1 MGDQKSH
8 HPLISH
14 LGNITGIH
22 EERGDKTFN
31 NVCKISQNNKHVPG
45 KQVADNSDQ
54 LYLLKPT
61 IQLPFKKKYGTF
73 TFLCFPGEFC
83 LFSTQIRKA
92 HSQNLQQK
100 TYPTKFGTDKKI
112 SHRAS
117 EKGKFRFLRIFGWT
131 LTWDD
136 GFVPKFHGLKS
147 RWLAVPTYLVGG

>member
-61 IQLPFKKKYGTF
+61 IQLPFKKNMVLSLSYVFQVNSVCSPPKLEKPTARIYSKKLTLPNLERIKKYHTERPKKANSGF
-73 TFLCFPGEFC
+73 WGSSGGHWPGMMV
-83 LFSTQIRKA
+83 LF
-92 HSQNLQQK
+92 QNFMVWK
-100 TYPTKFGTDKKI
+100 V
-112 SHRAS
+112 
-117 EKGKFRFLRIFGWT
+117 
-131 LTWDD
+131 D
-136 GFVPKFHGLKS
+136 G
-147 RWLAVPTYLVGG
+147 